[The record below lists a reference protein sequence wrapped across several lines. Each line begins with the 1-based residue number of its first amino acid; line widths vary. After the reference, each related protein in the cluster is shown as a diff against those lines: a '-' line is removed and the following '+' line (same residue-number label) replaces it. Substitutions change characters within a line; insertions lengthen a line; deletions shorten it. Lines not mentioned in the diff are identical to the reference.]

1 MFTFAKSSGIDDTMI
16 RLVGRDMPIR
26 GVVDREQGGQGWAAS
41 ADLVSAGVQL
51 FENKPGTGVRK
62 VHHKLMTIDDRL
74 VIAGSFNYTGPATTL
89 NDENIVVL
97 GDLEETDPVAV
108 ANQRKLA
115 EFARAEIDRIISEQA
130 TPV

>member
-1 MFTFAKSSGIDDTMI
+1 
-16 RLVGRDMPIR
+16 
-26 GVVDREQGGQGWAAS
+26 
-41 ADLVSAGVQL
+41 
-51 FENKPGTGVRK
+51 

-97 GDLEETDPVAV
+97 GNLEETDRVAE
-108 ANQRKLA
+108 ANQRRLA
-115 EFARAEIDRIISEQA
+115 EFARAEIDRIIAEQA